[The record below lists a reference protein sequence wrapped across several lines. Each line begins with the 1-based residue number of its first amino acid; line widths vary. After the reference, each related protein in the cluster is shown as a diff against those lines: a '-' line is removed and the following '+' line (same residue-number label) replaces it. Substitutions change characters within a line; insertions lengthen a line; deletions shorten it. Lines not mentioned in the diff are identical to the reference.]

1 MTKDRRKT
9 LFRDVSRPALG
20 ALAVIGLILSACS
33 TTPPTS
39 ASPEVV
45 TTILPS
51 ATTAP
56 TAGPTLTP
64 SAIPP
69 TSTPAPTSTP
79 IPPKPLT
86 VALVGEP
93 ETLHPLYATSQ
104 AAQTVMGALYVG
116 CIGQDETGAP
126 VALGCTEVP
135 TQENGGAKSVGE
147 GDAQH
152 LEVTFHVREGW
163 RWTDGTPVTSA
174 DALYAW
180 QTIMSPEAGVNDA
193 LTQKVYR
200 MSAPDERTIVV
211 SFMSAAQARDA
222 AANKL
227 DGDVPFAYFAQRG
240 DYAAYAAQA
249 APLSDAYYWAVVRWL
264 PQHLLKDVT
273 PGDQLKSSFAEKPVG
288 DGAFELS
295 AWNKGS
301 DLTLTRS
308 KQPFPLESQGNVPG
322 ITFKFVKDEAG
333 AAALL
338 QNGAAQL
345 SQPLAAGTLSA
356 TNVVISPVVAPVMEQ
371 IVLNTGHFPFDDVK
385 VRQALQLAVNA
396 GAVISDPLAGPVGSA
411 LVLDPASMFYG
422 VSNAGLLPTP
432 DAAKAKALL
441 AEAGWSCETSPCV
454 KPGTDKNGDVV
465 TQTLVFTLVTNER
478 QPRNAL
484 SQVIQQQLAQVGFGV
499 DIQIVHG
506 LGKASRLFAAYDQ
519 GGILLT
525 RNFDAAMYQAP
536 SLTRFSGVFDC
547 ASIPSETASAPTQG
561 NAFGYCDQATDALIA
576 TAEQGQGTISAAG
589 RTKAIDDVLKVIT
602 DNALFVPLYS
612 PISVLPS
619 REVGGLRY
627 TGSGVLTW
635 NAWEWQQLAQP

>member
-9 LFRDVSRPALG
+9 PLLDISRPALG
-20 ALAVIGLILSACS
+20 ALAVIGLLLSACS
-33 TTPPTS
+33 STS
-39 ASPEVV
+39 ANSSPEVV

-51 ATTAP
+51 ATLSP
-56 TAGPTLTP
+56 TSGPTLTP
-64 SAIPP
+64 SSIPP
-69 TSTPAPTSTP
+69 TDTPAPTSTP
-79 IPPKPLT
+79 APPKPLT
-86 VALVGEP
+86 VALIGEP
-93 ETLHPLYATSQ
+93 ETLHPLYASSQ

-135 TQENGGAKSVGE
+135 TLENGGAKLTGE

-152 LEVTFHVREGW
+152 LEVTFHIRTGW
-163 RWTDGTPVTSA
+163 RWTDGEPVTSA
-174 DALYAW
+174 DVLYAW
-180 QTIMSPEAGVNDA
+180 QVIMSPEAGVNDA
-193 LTQKVYR
+193 LTQKVFS

-222 AANKL
+222 AAGKL
-227 DGDVPFAYFAQRG
+227 QGDVPFEYFSQRG
-240 DYAAYAAQA
+240 DYAAFAEQA
-249 APLSDAYYWAVVRWL
+249 TPLSDAYYWAVVRWL
-264 PQHLLKDVT
+264 PQHLLKDVA
-273 PGDQLKSSFAEKPVG
+273 PVDQLKSAFAEKPVG

-308 KQPFPLESQGNVPG
+308 TQPFPLESQGNVPE
-322 ITFKFVKDEAG
+322 ITFKFVQDEAG
-333 AAALL
+333 AAERL
-338 QNGAAQL
+338 QSGDAQL
-345 SQPLAAGTLSA
+345 SQPLAAGVISA
-356 TNVVISPVVAPVMEQ
+356 TDVVISPVVAPLMEQ
-371 IVLNTGHFPFDDVK
+371 IVLNTGRFPFDDVK

-396 GAVISDPLAGPVGSA
+396 GALISDPLAGPATSA
-411 LVLDPASMFYG
+411 VVLDPASMFYG
-422 VSNAGLLPTP
+422 IDNASLLPKP
-432 DAAKAKALL
+432 DTAKAKALL

-454 KPGTDKNGDVV
+454 KPGTDKNGEVV

-484 SQVIQQQLAQVGFGV
+484 SQVIQQQLTQVGFGV

-506 LGKASRLFAAYDQ
+506 LGKASQLFAAYDQ

-536 SLTRFSGVFDC
+536 ALTRFSGVFDC
-547 ASIPSETASAPTQG
+547 ASIPTETASAPTQG

-576 TAEQGQGTISAAG
+576 AAEQGQGAISTAERA
-589 RTKAIDDVLKVIT
+589 KAIGAVLQVIT

-619 REVGGLRY
+619 REVGGLKY
-627 TGSGVLTW
+627 NGAGLLTW